1 MGAPMVENTIRW
13 CVCLPWSFLHGVS
26 KKPLAKEKEKNLMM
40 IYGGCNIG
48 KVYKFSKFI
57 KKSSE
62 FF

>member
-1 MGAPMVENTIRW
+1 
-13 CVCLPWSFLHGVS
+13 VS

-62 FF
+62 IF